1 MMSSNGNEGISE
13 EKEGYQRGIRERRVG
28 RLSVGNEGPVFDG
41 NEGTDKYQGYRYH
54 KGMRKQVTR
63 TVIVWIQKYN
73 DGMDME
79 EIVRGRRLRK
89 FTDIE
94 IRAKMGRRDAKQ
106 NK

>member
-1 MMSSNGNEGISE
+1 
-13 EKEGYQRGIRERRVG
+13 
-28 RLSVGNEGPVFDG
+28 
-41 NEGTDKYQGYRYH
+41 
-54 KGMRKQVTR
+54 MRKQVTR